1 MALSRDAYAALE
13 DIVGPENISEDL
25 GVIDSYCRSW
35 GEESFLGPG
44 SRWMPR
50 FAAIVLPGDTKEVQA
65 IVKACNRWKIR
76 FKAHS
81 VGYSPLMCSLKEGC
95 LCLDLRRM
103 NRILEINEKG
113 MYAVIEPYVIGAVL
127 QAELMKRGLATSM
140 IDPGAMTTAL
150 PIVPVDGEGHTENT
164 YANTHRN
171 QLALEWVLPT
181 GEILR
186 TGSLGSGAGWFC
198 SEGPGPSLRGIAC
211 GSIATLGGV
220 GVFTKAA
227 VKLYHWPGPPVLPVE
242 GISPN
247 YRLKPEQKWFGFWFF
262 TVPSYEKAAEAGNKI
277 GRSEIAMVLQKSMA
291 WRIAA
296 DSARSVEEAWDSFK
310 KIYAQIEGKGR
321 VGGWIVLIGADTEK
335 EFHYKEKVLKQIV
348 QDVDGELLP
357 FLEDDPD
364 AKLRFMS
371 RWTRTSTCDRETR
384 RAGGGRLSVFITLD
398 SIDHQMNVARVSTEL
413 KREYIKTG
421 RMVDDGGDQGMGNF
435 GEHGRVGHLEQ
446 IGMVHYTAEGSET
459 LRDYGRRS
467 MEMML
472 DPGYRIIGR
481 VCEWGPHVIVKKL
494 REKISSRYLYNE
506 HLWVREIK
514 KAIDP
519 NNVSDATFYSPEE

>member
-1 MALSRDAYAALE
+1 MLLNRDAYRALE
-13 DIVGPENISEDL
+13 DIVGSENISDDVA
-25 GVIDSYCRSW
+25 VIDSYCRSW
-35 GEESFLGPG
+35 GEEYLVGQGFK
-44 SRWMPR
+44 WMPR
-50 FAAIVLPGDTKEVQA
+50 FAAIVLPGDTKEVQS
-65 IVKACNRWKIR
+65 IIKTCSRLKIR

-81 VGYSPLMCSLKEGC
+81 TGYSPLMCSLKEGC

-113 MYAVIEPYVIGAVL
+113 MYVVVEPYVIGAVL
-127 QAELMKRGLATSM
+127 QAELMKRGLATGM

-150 PIVPVDGEGHTENT
+150 PIVPVHGVGNIENT

-211 GSIATLGGV
+211 GNVAIAGGLGI
-220 GVFTKAA
+220 FTKAA
-227 VKLYHWPGPPVLPVE
+227 IKVYHWPGPTVLPVE
-242 GISPN
+242 GVSPN

-262 TVPSYEKAAEAGNKI
+262 SVPSYEKAANAGNKI
-277 GRSEIAMVLQKSMA
+277 GQSEIAIVLQRSMA

-296 DSARSVEEAWDSFK
+296 DSARSMEEAWGNLRKTYS
-310 KIYAQIEGKGR
+310 QIEGKGR

-335 EFHYKEKVLKQIV
+335 EFKYKEKTLMQIIK
-348 QDVDGELLP
+348 DVDGELLP
-357 FLEDDPD
+357 FLEDDLD
-364 AKLRFMS
+364 AKLRFIS

-384 RAGGGRLSVFITLD
+384 RAGGGRISAFITFD
-398 SIDHQMNVARVSTEL
+398 SIDLQMNVARVSTEL
-413 KREYIKTG
+413 KREYIKAG

-435 GEHGRVGHLEQ
+435 GEHGREGHVEQ
-446 IGMVHYTAEGSET
+446 IAMAHYTAEGTET
-459 LRDYGRRS
+459 LRDFGRRS

-472 DPGYRIIGR
+472 DPGYRIIGNF
-481 VCEWGPHVIVKKL
+481 CEWGPHFTDRKL
-494 REKISSRYLYNE
+494 REEVGSRYVHNE
-506 HLWVREIK
+506 HLWNRKIK
-514 KAIDP
+514 KTFDP
-519 NNVSDATFYSPEE
+519 ENLSDATFYSPE